1 MGDCIGVLVAVQLMA
16 LVAST
21 LVDLVKNLRAF
32 AGILVVSGNIVPC
45 SSSRWCPLLATV
57 PCPVLGG
64 VPCLLKIQYHVLPL
78 GGVLCVCCSGDLAV
92 QRCHLSS
99 RPNEVLVIRVFVI
112 LFYAILFYS
121 IM

>member
-1 MGDCIGVLVAVQLMA
+1 MGDCIAVMVAVQLMA

-45 SSSRWCPLLATV
+45 SSSRWCPILATV
-57 PCPVLGG
+57 PCPVLDG
-64 VPCLLKIQYHVLPL
+64 VCLLQIQYHVLPL

-92 QRCHLSS
+92 QRCHHSS

-112 LFYAILFYS
+112 VFYAILFYS
-121 IM
+121 IV